1 MKYKK
6 VYIISPLSFVSGGA
20 DALHQMAYYLNQLH
34 IDASMAYYSYE
45 KIDAGKVNIPAPFKE
60 YINSFLLYDDIV
72 DEKDV
77 AIVIPEIYA
86 YLSKEFKCA
95 DTYIWWLGIGGY
107 ASVNKKSILLLSLP
121 LRIIRHWDRYKI
133 NPIFIVKESLKY
145 SFIFEKKNA
154 HHLCASYYTF
164 DFVSKKSKKEVQKCI
179 EPISK
184 FFINEYDKIKDV
196 IDDEKRQDLILYNPK
211 RCEAYV
217 QKLIN
222 YNPDLKFIPL
232 QNLTQEQLIQKY
244 LTAKL
249 YIDFGPFP
257 GAERIPKEAVLFGC
271 NILTGQHGASNYH
284 GDVPIPSKYK
294 MNEEK
299 TSIDEI
305 SAIIRWML
313 NQYKE
318 IYCDFDE
325 YRTTVKNLELNFTNA
340 LQRIFTND
348 N

>member
-6 VYIISPLSFVSGGA
+6 IYVISPLSYVSGGA

-34 IDASMAYYSYE
+34 IDASVAYFSYT
-45 KIDAGKVNIPAPFKE
+45 KMDAGTVIIPAPFKV
-60 YINSFLLYDDIV
+60 YINSFLLYDDII

-86 YLSKEFKCA
+86 YLNAEFKYA

-107 ASVNKKSILLLSLP
+107 ASIFRKSLLLISLP
-121 LRIIRHWDRYKI
+121 IRIIRHWDRYRI
-133 NPIFIVKESLKY
+133 NPKFIMKESLKY
-145 SFIFEKKNA
+145 SFTFEKKNV

-164 DFVSKKSKKEVQKCI
+164 DFVRKKSRKEVQKCI

-184 FFINEYDKIKDV
+184 VFINEYEKMKDV

-211 RCEAYV
+211 RCEVYV
-217 QKLIN
+217 QKLIS
-222 YNPDLKFIPL
+222 YNPDLQFIPL

-244 LTAKL
+244 LSAKL
-249 YIDFGPFP
+249 YIDFGAFP

-271 NILTGQHGASNYH
+271 NILTGQHGASNYY

-294 MNEEK
+294 INEEK
-299 TSIDEI
+299 TGINEI

-313 NQYKE
+313 QHYQE
-318 IYCDFDE
+318 IYRDFDE
-325 YRTTVKNLELNFTNA
+325 YRITVKKLELNFTNS
-340 LQRIFTND
+340 LKHIF
-348 N
+348 